1 MLPHP
6 SPNTKKTRE
15 ETAVLRAKAFA
26 LIKARSF
33 RRGKFVLASGKTSEY
48 YLDMKPT
55 MFDPEGSHA
64 LAALLL
70 DHISD
75 LQVDYV
81 GGLALGAVPLIS
93 TLTML
98 SYQTKKPVSGFF
110 VRKEVKDHGTKKLV
124 EGLGD
129 GESLQGKKVVILD
142 DVTTTGGSSMIAVD
156 AAQQSGAEVILGL
169 SIVDRDEGASACYG
183 KRNIPF
189 EAVFSARDFLAS

>member
-1 MLPHP
+1 
-6 SPNTKKTRE
+6 
-15 ETAVLRAKAFA
+15 
-26 LIKARSF
+26 
-33 RRGKFVLASGKTSEY
+33 
-48 YLDMKPT
+48 
-55 MFDPEGSHA
+55 MFDPEGSYA

-70 DHISD
+70 DHLSD
-75 LQVDYV
+75 RQVDYV
-81 GGLALGAVPLIS
+81 GGLAVGALPLIS

-98 SYQTKKPVSGFF
+98 SHQQGKPVSGFF

-129 GESLQGKKVVILD
+129 GESLQGKKVVIID

-169 SIVDRDEGASACYG
+169 SVVDREEGAEACYG

-189 EAVFSARDFLAS
+189 EAVFSARDFLNS

>member
-1 MLPHP
+1 MLPQ
-6 SPNTKKTRE
+6 SSSNAKVRE
-15 ETAVLRAKAFA
+15 ETAALRAKAFA

-33 RRGKFVLASGKTSEY
+33 RRGQFVLASGKSSEY

-70 DHISD
+70 DHLSG
-75 LQVDYV
+75 LPVDYV

-93 TLTML
+93 TITML
-98 SYQTKKPVSGFF
+98 SHQKNRPVSGFF

-129 GESLQGKKVVILD
+129 GESLQGKKVVIID

-156 AAQQSGAEVILGL
+156 AAQESGAEVILGL
-169 SIVDRDEGASACYG
+169 SVVDREEGAEACYG

>member
-1 MLPHP
+1 MLPQR
-6 SPNTKKTRE
+6 SSQINSKE
-15 ETAVLRAKAFA
+15 EIAARRAKAFA

-33 RRGKFVLASGKTSEY
+33 RRGQFVLASGKTSEY

-55 MFDPEGSHA
+55 MFDPEGAHA
-64 LAALLL
+64 LAELLL
-70 DHISD
+70 DQLTD
-75 LQVDYV
+75 VPVDYV

-93 TLTML
+93 TVVML
-98 SYQTKKPVSGFF
+98 SHQHNKPISGFF

-129 GESLQGKKVVILD
+129 GETLQGKKVVIID

-169 SIVDRDEGASACYG
+169 SVVDRDEGAAACYG
-183 KRNIPF
+183 KRSIPF
-189 EAVFSARDFLAS
+189 KAVFSARDFLNS